1 MYQVNIGNKTLYYP
15 GNDDFAIFNTELNEE
30 IGKAGEFE
38 YKVPPTNPLYD
49 EHTNGQLVTI
59 LKDKKEIWRGEVK
72 DIKTDFSNVAEIYAV
87 EDLAWLQDEY
97 LTPASIT
104 NETYTQRF
112 QAVID
117 AYNLNRPA
125 ERQFRAGY
133 ITNVPSTD
141 FCEWITEYDWSI
153 LDCLRN
159 CICKDT
165 GYIRVR
171 RTTSGGNV
179 TRYIDIVKLSD
190 YGVRAT
196 QLIEYGYN
204 LLDYVKESEYGKL
217 TNVLTP
223 YGAETDTELYDGY
236 NQRIAGTVI
245 TDQTSINVY
254 GRHAKTVIFNDA
266 EDVVSLNAV
275 AADYLSRYSQ
285 PELTMEVKAVDLS
298 MIENAD
304 ELRLGDSVRII
315 ARPYAVDQW
324 LYLTQIKRDIQNP
337 DKNTI
342 TMSGHVQ
349 TGKTLTSQV
358 RGTAQ
363 AVKNL
368 PSKSSILDAAFKNVL
383 ALLDGVDG
391 GIVTFHTNEDDQI
404 DELRIS
410 NHMDYSQATKC
421 WRWNLGGLAF
431 LERSS
436 PNDEWTPNVAMTML
450 GEIVA
455 DRITTGTMQADRIKG
470 GTLILGGDGNG
481 NGIALVKNA
490 SGTTIVT
497 LDNNGINI
505 QAGQL
510 NIGGNFKVSTNGT
523 VTITGGMFNQIGSG
537 YLHLAASTDTY
548 TWRFDIGEHYCNCM
562 YYEGGTWHWVNG
574 GATEVYKYLEG
585 AYSPSDQRA
594 KTKIVPLS
602 PEFSK
607 ELITRSDP
615 KMFEFKYKK
624 GVKQFGMIAQD
635 VEETLKDIGFTD
647 KNGLVEV
654 PEDPE
659 AWMSIEYKQYVPHL
673 INCIKDLYAEIEK
686 LKGEQNG

>member
-196 QLIEYGYN
+196 QPIEYGYN

-510 NIGGNFKVSTNGT
+510 NIGGNFKVSTNGA

>member
-49 EHTNGQLVTI
+49 EHTNGKLVTI

-104 NETYTQRF
+104 NETYIQRF
-112 QAVID
+112 QAAID

-196 QLIEYGYN
+196 QPIEYGYN

-266 EDVVSLNAV
+266 EDVASLNAV

-391 GIVTFHTNEDDQI
+391 GIVTFHTNENDQI

-410 NHMDYSQATKC
+410 NHMDYEQATKC

-436 PNDEWTPNVAMTML
+436 PNDPWTPNVAMTML

-470 GTLILGGDGNG
+470 GTLILGGYGNG

-490 SGTTIVT
+490 AGTTIVT
-497 LDNNGINI
+497 LNNAGINI

-510 NIGGNFKVSTNGT
+510 NIGGNFKVSDTGT

-537 YLHLAASTDTY
+537 YLHLAENTNTY
-548 TWRFDIGEHYCNCM
+548 CWRFDLGEHYCNCM

-607 ELITRSDP
+607 ELVQRSAP

-673 INCIKDLYAEIEK
+673 INCINDLYAEIEK
-686 LKGEQNG
+686 LKGENNG

>member
-49 EHTNGQLVTI
+49 EHTNGKLVTI

-112 QAVID
+112 QAAID

-171 RTTSGGNV
+171 RATSGGNV

-196 QLIEYGYN
+196 QPIEYGYN

-266 EDVVSLNAV
+266 EDVASLNAV

-391 GIVTFHTNEDDQI
+391 GIVTFHTNENDQI

-410 NHMDYSQATKC
+410 NHMDYEQATKC

-436 PNDEWTPNVAMTML
+436 PNDPWTPNVAMTML

-607 ELITRSDP
+607 ELVQRSAP

-673 INCIKDLYAEIEK
+673 INCINDLYAEIEK
-686 LKGEQNG
+686 LKGENNG

>member
-196 QLIEYGYN
+196 QPIKYGYN

>member
-30 IGKAGEFE
+30 MGKAGEFE

-49 EHTNGQLVTI
+49 EHTNGKLVTI

-112 QAVID
+112 QAAID

-171 RTTSGGNV
+171 RATSGGNV

-196 QLIEYGYN
+196 QPIEYGYN

-266 EDVVSLNAV
+266 EDVASLNAV

-470 GTLILGGDGNG
+470 GTLILGGNGNG

-594 KTKIVPLS
+594 KTDIEPLD

-635 VEETLKDIGFTD
+635 VDETLKDMGFTD
-647 KNGLVEV
+647 KNGLVDV
-654 PEDPE
+654 PDDPD
-659 AWMSIEYKQYVPHL
+659 AWLSIEYKQYVPHL
-673 INCIKDLYAEIEK
+673 INCIKDLYAQISE
-686 LKGEQNG
+686 LKGENNG

>member
-49 EHTNGQLVTI
+49 EHTNGKLVTI

-112 QAVID
+112 QAAID

-171 RTTSGGNV
+171 RATSGGNV

-196 QLIEYGYN
+196 QPIEYGYN

-223 YGAETDTELYDGY
+223 YGAETDTEFYDGY

-266 EDVVSLNAV
+266 EDVASLNAV

-391 GIVTFHTNEDDQI
+391 GIVTFHTNENDQI

-410 NHMDYSQATKC
+410 NHMDYEQATKC

-436 PNDEWTPNVAMTML
+436 PNDPWTPNVAMTML

-490 SGTTIVT
+490 AGTTIVT
-497 LDNNGINI
+497 LNNAGINI

-510 NIGGNFKVSTNGT
+510 NIGGNFKVSDTGT

-537 YLHLAASTDTY
+537 YLHLAENTNTY
-548 TWRFDIGEHYCNCM
+548 CWRFDLGEHYCNCM

-607 ELITRSDP
+607 ELVQRSAP

-673 INCIKDLYAEIEK
+673 INCINDLYAEIEK
-686 LKGEQNG
+686 LKGENNG

>member
-196 QLIEYGYN
+196 QPIEYGYN